1 MTNHPTASWS
11 DSLQQQ
17 TRAAIEQIPV
27 TPDGNLHFKHATQGY
42 AYATV
47 DDLCQDRL
55 VLHAKSGGDE
65 HRFDDVEA
73 LLRAGWAVD

>member
-1 MTNHPTASWS
+1 MTNHPVASWS
-11 DSLQQQ
+11 DSLQRQ
-17 TRAAIEQIPV
+17 TREAIEQIPV

-42 AYATV
+42 AYAS
-47 DDLCQDRL
+47 DHDLWNDRL
-55 VLHAKSGGDE
+55 VLHAKNGGDE

>member
-1 MTNHPTASWS
+1 MTNHPTSSWS

-17 TRAAIEQIPV
+17 TREAIEQIPV
-27 TPDGNLHFKHATQGY
+27 TPDRNLHFKHATQGY

-47 DDLCQDRL
+47 DDLCHDRL
-55 VLHAKSGGDE
+55 VLHCKEGGDQ

>member
-1 MTNHPTASWS
+1 MTNHPTSSWS

-17 TRAAIEQIPV
+17 TREAIEQMPV
-27 TPDGNLHFKHATQGY
+27 TADGNLHFKHGTQGS

-47 DDLCQDRL
+47 DDLCQSRL

>member
-1 MTNHPTASWS
+1 MTNHPTSSWS

-17 TRAAIEQIPV
+17 TREAIEQIPV

-47 DDLCQDRL
+47 DDLCHDRL
-55 VLHAKSGGDE
+55 VLHCKEGGDQ